1 MHNLGVAR
9 DDGNT
14 GIGGGQC
21 HRFRK
26 RPQRIDLKTLLDDRA
41 AGEVKRNSP
50 ANRQIIDGATDGELA
65 DVAAWEKQRIDDIGI
80 GGEGQPVAKP

>member
-1 MHNLGVAR
+1 VHNLGVAR

-26 RPQRIDLKTLLDDRA
+26 RPQRIDLKTLLNDRA

-50 ANRQIIDGATDGELA
+50 AT
-65 DVAAWEKQRIDDIGI
+65 
-80 GGEGQPVAKP
+80 AKSLMVPQTASLPMSPPGKNNGSTT